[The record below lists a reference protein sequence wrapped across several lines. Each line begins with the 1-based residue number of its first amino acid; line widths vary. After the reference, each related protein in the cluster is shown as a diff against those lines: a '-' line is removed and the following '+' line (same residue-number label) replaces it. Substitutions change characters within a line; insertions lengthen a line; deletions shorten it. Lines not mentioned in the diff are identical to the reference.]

1 MATKYGYGIELYDVK
16 LSKTY
21 EQQLL
26 ELIQKDHCLLE
37 DFEAYKEEHEGECQ
51 NDIDFVISYADSY
64 EDNNCSFGIFP
75 LMKDIINVLEFS
87 SKGKPQWFD
96 ARNRQVFVNEY
107 IPSNKDDIIT
117 RGEIEEI
124 INRYFSGFLE
134 SKYKIDWLEVD
145 DD

>member
-1 MATKYGYGIELYDVK
+1 MATKYGYGIELYDAK
-16 LSKTY
+16 LSKTH

-26 ELIQKDHCLLE
+26 ELIQKDRCLLE

-64 EDNNCSFGIFP
+64 EDDNCSFGIFP

-107 IPSNKDDIIT
+107 IPFNKDDVIT

-124 INRYFSGFLE
+124 LNRYFSDFLE
-134 SKYKIDWLEVD
+134 SEYKIDWLEVD
-145 DD
+145 DG

>member
-1 MATKYGYGIELYDVK
+1 MATKYGYGIELYDAK
-16 LSKTY
+16 LSKTH

-26 ELIQKDHCLLE
+26 ELIQKDRDLLE
-37 DFEAYKEEHEGECQ
+37 DFEAYKEEHEGGCQ

-75 LMKDIINVLEFS
+75 LMKDIINALEFS

-96 ARNRQVFVNEY
+96 ARNQQVFVNEY
-107 IPSNKDDIIT
+107 IPFNKDDVIT

-124 INRYFSGFLE
+124 LNRYFSDFLE

-145 DD
+145 DG